1 MERKDFFE
9 KAQKVSYLCGL
20 GAKIQEIPDDV
31 LCKYRDVIYYPVGCA
46 VKFDEKGQPYY
57 LAMLKE
63 VKSGCNMSCPLEQV
77 QDLTNE

>member
-1 MERKDFFE
+1 MERKDFLE

-20 GAKIQEIPDDV
+20 GAKIQEIPKDL
-31 LCKYRDVIYYPVGCA
+31 LCKYRDVIYYPVGGA

-63 VKSGCNMSCPLEQV
+63 VKSGCNMSCPLEQAEH
-77 QDLTNE
+77 LTNE